1 MQTFLATFLFFVAVM
16 AAMAIGV
23 MVHGR
28 RLKGS
33 CGGTGGD
40 CPCDEPAQQECELK
54 RRAAEQRG

>member
-1 MQTFLATFLFFVAVM
+1 MQTFLATFLLFGAVM

-33 CGGTGGD
+33 CGGLGED
-40 CPCDEPAQQECELK
+40 CPCDEAAQETCEFK
-54 RRAAEQRG
+54 RRRDAAA